1 MSHGEYGY
9 EASQPI
15 DILADEA
22 EERAPFTQKKTAGK
36 EPAKR
41 FRPIEDDVEV
51 DEDVLSEPVSIEG
64 SDMEQDGDMEAHLS
78 EGEFEVGPN
87 MWKEEEEN
95 ITWWRHHW
103 TDIDTRHGTN

>member
-22 EERAPFTQKKTAGK
+22 EERAPFTQKKVAGK

-64 SDMEQDGDMEAHLS
+64 SDLEQDGDMEAHLS
-78 EGEFEVGPN
+78 EGDFEVSGFRSR
-87 MWKEEEEN
+87 EY
-95 ITWWRHHW
+95 WRHHW